1 MLYVLY
7 VYILYYNVYHI
18 TSIALYI
25 THIIGLYTLINKYIY
40 ICIMY
45 MYMIMRIPAS
55 TQPVFLGQVQ
65 LQQELDGEKQLHSQ
79 TRGQLEESQLQI
91 QAPTPE
97 KWRVDDNPRSIPS
110 GYLTV
115 CHGKSLINGGINGTT
130 TYKWAIFHGYVK

>member
-1 MLYVLY
+1 
-7 VYILYYNVYHI
+7 
-18 TSIALYI
+18 
-25 THIIGLYTLINKYIY
+25 
-40 ICIMY
+40 
-45 MYMIMRIPAS
+45 MRIPAS
-55 TQPVFLGQVQ
+55 TQPVFLWQVQ

-91 QAPTPE
+91 QAPAPE

-130 TYKWAIFHGYVK
+130 IYKWAIFHGYVKEPDGISFFVDIFL